1 MPAVSKK
8 QKTELKMMFVEGKWL
23 YNYLVNNIYENQDFD
38 LFKFNPLS
46 MKTVIHKDK
55 DKNDIESEFRYLPSS
70 VKQTIVKQVVS
81 SLKTLKTLRTKGFQ
95 KHGRLNFISELTSIN
110 LKQYG
115 VTHEIRSSTKM
126 KLQGISKLVK
136 VSGIQQIKNIKG
148 IDFAN
153 ANILNTPNG
162 YYVAIT
168 CYEDKN
174 FKKKTNTVL
183 FIARTLID
191 QKRPDR
197 MIDAWKTIYRK
208 FPDWNLLMIGDG
220 NDKEKIMQYAK
231 KQHVGNIQ
239 FIGNAKLDNY
249 YKKAEILC
257 MTSSFEGFG
266 LVLTEALQNGIIPIA
281 FDSYNAVHDIID
293 DGLTG
298 MLIKPFSI
306 ESYAKHLSILMSDTS
321 LRDTMREN
329 IRNKDLS
336 SFSEE
341 NVYNKWIILFNQL
354 YRT

>member
-1 MPAVSKK
+1 
-8 QKTELKMMFVEGKWL
+8 MMFVEGKWL

-55 DKNDIESEFRYLPSS
+55 NKNDIESEFRYLPSS

-174 FKKKTNTVL
+174 LKRKVKTNGKTIGIDFGCQTSLTYSDGTKQNISFEESDRLKILQRKLSKKTKRSNRRDKLIRKIGKQYQHMNNKKIDISNKIVHGLKQYDKVIIQDEQLSKWMRFGHGKKISHGCLGLIKSKLMKMDNVVVL
-183 FIARTLID
+183 DKYIPTTKLC
-191 QKRPDR
+191 
-197 MIDAWKTIYRK
+197 TSC
-208 FPDWNLLMIGDG
+208 G
-220 NDKEKIMQYAK
+220 N
-231 KQHVGNIQ
+231 
-239 FIGNAKLDNY
+239 
-249 YKKAEILC
+249 
-257 MTSSFEGFG
+257 
-266 LVLTEALQNGIIPIA
+266 
-281 FDSYNAVHDIID
+281 VHDT
-293 DGLTG
+293 LTQYDRTFICPKCG
-298 MLIKPFSI
+298 STM
-306 ESYAKHLSILMSDTS
+306 D
-321 LRDTMREN
+321 RD
-329 IRNKDLS
+329 
-336 SFSEE
+336 
-341 NVYNKWIILFNQL
+341 VHAA
-354 YRT
+354 

>member
-1 MPAVSKK
+1 M
-8 QKTELKMMFVEGKWL
+8 

-38 LFKFNPLS
+38 LLKFNPLS

-174 FKKKTNTVL
+174 LKRKVKTNGKTIGIDFGCQTSLTYSDGTKQNISFEESDRLKILQRKLSKKTKRSN
-183 FIARTLID
+183 RRDRLIRKIGK
-191 QKRPDR
+191 QYQHMNNKK
-197 MIDAWKTIYRK
+197 IDISNKIVHELKQYDKVIIQDEQLSKWMK
-208 FPDWNLLMIGDG
+208 FGHG
-220 NDKEKIMQYAK
+220 KKIS
-231 KQHVGNIQ
+231 HGCL
-239 FIGNAKLDNY
+239 G
-249 YKKAEILC
+249 
-257 MTSSFEGFG
+257 
-266 LVLTEALQNGIIPIA
+266 
-281 FDSYNAVHDIID
+281 
-293 DGLTG
+293 
-298 MLIKPFSI
+298 LIKS
-306 ESYAKHLSILMSDTS
+306 KLMKMDNVVVLDKYIPTTKLCTS
-321 LRDTMREN
+321 CGNVHNTLTQYDRIFICPKCGSTMDRD
-329 IRNKDLS
+329 
-336 SFSEE
+336 
-341 NVYNKWIILFNQL
+341 VHAA
-354 YRT
+354 